1 MLNLLKHGNRGRF
14 LKQLPIY
21 IATPSE
27 HILPHSTLAV
37 RAGVSCEALSRPGFS
52 RIALSGVQEGGTL
65 TLLPAACIVNLA
77 TSKDLPMRLG
87 VGRGIPN

>member
-21 IATPSE
+21 IAIPSE

-37 RAGVSCEALSRPGFS
+37 RAGVSCEALSRAGFS

-65 TLLPAACIVNLA
+65 TLLPAAGIVYLA
-77 TSKDLPMRLG
+77 TSKDLAMHLG
-87 VGRGIPN
+87 VGRGIPD